1 MHVLRDRYELNEV
14 IGAGGAAKVYRAE
27 DAALDRTVAVKLLDD
42 DVARSADPTNRERF
56 LQEAELASQVRHPN
70 LVTVFDAGED
80 DGVLYMVM
88 EYVDGATLA
97 ERISTDAPMP
107 VDQAVAITLQILDG
121 LAALHNIGTI
131 HRDVKPSNI
140 LIGQDGRVRLADFGI
155 AKRLDQVDAAVTAVG
170 TLVGTPHYLTPEQ
183 ATGRPQS
190 PATDIYQVGLV
201 LHEMLTG
208 RRAGGADPARAAL
221 VNAADPREL
230 RPEVPAFVAEVVVRA
245 TQREPGRRY
254 ASATEMC
261 EALTAAAQPPKPAVG
276 RVGVART
283 MTMPLDVATVRLSAT
298 SSGSAPETRVLEPRT
313 DAPPVG
319 TIRSRPA
326 GRFPLLVSAI
336 VAFVT
341 LLGIGAALVFGDGGA
356 NPRFGVDDTSVVPST
371 PPAPNAPVTAAPT
384 TVPFTEPPPAPQPA
398 QGKQK
403 ANGQKPGKGSGRDK
417 KDHSSGP

>member
-14 IGAGGAAKVYRAE
+14 IGAGGAAKVYRAD

-97 ERISTDAPMP
+97 ERSSTDAPMP

-245 TQREPGRRY
+245 TQREPERRY
-254 ASATEMC
+254 ASATEMR
-261 EALTAAAQPPKPAVG
+261 EALTAAAHPPEPT
-276 RVGVART
+276 RVGAART

-319 TIRSRPA
+319 TIRLSPA
-326 GRFPLLVSAI
+326 GRFPLLVTAI
-336 VAFVT
+336 VVIVT
-341 LLGIGAALVFGDGGA
+341 LLGMGAVLVFGDGGA
-356 NPRFGVDDTSVVPST
+356 NTRFGVDDTSVVPST
-371 PPAPNAPVTAAPT
+371 PAPTAPVTAAPS
-384 TVPFTEPPPAPQPA
+384 TVLLTEPPPEPQPA

-403 ANGQKPGKGSGRDK
+403 ANGQKPGKASGRDNK
-417 KDHSSGP
+417 EHSSKP